1 MTFITTFIGSM
12 QLRINFNKTAGF
24 IKIYDGIRY
33 LVLFSYLYDKIC
45 DKIKFLMKK
54 WKKVLQIAL
63 NIILQKSELIHNIL
77 SLLNRILIFH
87 NVIILIKSV
96 VNENKSK

>member
-1 MTFITTFIGSM
+1 MTFITTFICSM

-24 IKIYDGIRY
+24 IKICDGIRY
-33 LVLFSYLYDKIC
+33 LVLFSYLYDKIF